1 MGQLCLE
8 SVWLREAS
16 HKTAH
21 HVGER
26 RNEEIGLTPL
36 GALFQVW
43 HQIAVLLAMV
53 VGLYNAFL
61 YIY

>member
-1 MGQLCLE
+1 MGQLRLK
-8 SVWLREAS
+8 SVWLHEAN
-16 HKTAH
+16 HKSAH

-26 RNEEIGLTPL
+26 RNDEIGLTPL

-53 VGLYNAFL
+53 VVLYNAFL